1 MSQKIYRNVATKQ
14 QAYRDR
20 EAAKKRAAVMTTNH
34 ERGWHDPRNYCRG
47 VKGCPLCTVTPTQS
61 SVTVAVT
68 R

>member
-1 MSQKIYRNVATKQ
+1 
-14 QAYRDR
+14 
-20 EAAKKRAAVMTTNH
+20 MTTNH